1 VAKRLPIKF
10 VMSAAM
16 SLLGLPVAAAPP
28 PAAPDGAAGLRVN
41 LAIDTSLLD
50 SAVAARLEPEIA
62 RQLGPVL
69 EQADLHVVSP
79 PEVGEQTLSVRV
91 TAFDE
96 EQRNYEIDLLLG
108 DEGGV
113 STLATVT
120 CDACNEMRLIAELVE
135 EIPRLVE
142 LHEENHAKD
151 GNAIPL
157 DKPGVDRPVPEV
169 SNRVADS
176 PEREFTRMSALGGVG
191 IGAVVLGVGGL
202 LAGGIELERG
212 KVYDDPMRTPPVWTG
227 TYHQP
232 LGRAVLGVGAV
243 VLAGGVTMLAVDLI
257 RMKKRRDGRR
267 AGRVYPLWDAHSVGL
282 GYSLRL

>member
-1 VAKRLPIKF
+1 
-10 VMSAAM
+10 
-16 SLLGLPVAAAPP
+16 
-28 PAAPDGAAGLRVN
+28 VN
-41 LAIDTSLLD
+41 LTIDTSLLD

-69 EQADLHVVSP
+69 EQADLHVVTS

-96 EQRNYEIDLLLG
+96 EQRNYEVDLQLG
-108 DEGGV
+108 GEGEV
-113 STLATVT
+113 TTLVTVT
-120 CDACNEMRLIAELVE
+120 CNACNEKRLIAELVE

-151 GNAIPL
+151 GNTIPL
-157 DKPGVDRPVPEV
+157 DQPGVDRPAPEV
-169 SNRVADS
+169 PNRLVDS
-176 PEREFTRMSALGGVG
+176 PEREFPRMSALGGVG
-191 IGAVVLGVGGL
+191 IGAVLLGVGGFV
-202 LAGGIELERG
+202 AGGIELERG
-212 KVYDDPMRTPPVWTG
+212 TVYDDPTRTPPVWTG

-243 VLAGGVTMLAVDLI
+243 VLAGGVTMLAIDLI

-282 GYSLRL
+282 GYSLKL